1 MIDSAASANPH
12 VRELLRKH
20 PEVASVT
27 ESENPGL
34 DFTLNGWNRA
44 VSFDQGSGA
53 LLGIAELV
61 DNNPLVCADVMVL
74 PNAGETLALIALGP
88 LISAGLLVETP
99 TVLSNVAIED
109 LDPFLKTLGW
119 EDGVLVSHQEVDLD
133 GVVGVTVMAAIRT
146 PEDLDDLDAL
156 YEERYGR
163 SLLVRLAD
171 SGEWDTQLVKGQ
183 PYAAYRLRINPDEP
197 NSLLTIRVMADENG
211 KAGAAQV
218 VHAMN
223 VMCGLPESL
232 GLF

>member
-20 PEVASVT
+20 PEVAVVA

-44 VSFDQGSGA
+44 VSYEDRAGA
-53 LLGIAELV
+53 ILGIAEMV
-61 DNNPLVCADVMVL
+61 DNNPLVCADAMVL
-74 PNAGETLALIALGP
+74 PKAGETLALLALGP
-88 LISAGLLVETP
+88 LVSAGLLVEPP
-99 TVLSNVAIED
+99 TVLSNVQMNE
-109 LDPFLKTLGW
+109 LESFLKILGW
-119 EDGVLVSHQEVDLD
+119 QEGALVSHQEIEMD
-133 GVVGVTVMAAIRT
+133 GVVGVTVIAAIRT

-163 SLLVRLAD
+163 SLLVRMVD
-171 SGEWDTQLVKGQ
+171 EGEWDTRLVKGQ

-197 NSLLTIRVMADENG
+197 NSLLTIRVIADENG

-223 VMCGLPESL
+223 VMAGLPESL